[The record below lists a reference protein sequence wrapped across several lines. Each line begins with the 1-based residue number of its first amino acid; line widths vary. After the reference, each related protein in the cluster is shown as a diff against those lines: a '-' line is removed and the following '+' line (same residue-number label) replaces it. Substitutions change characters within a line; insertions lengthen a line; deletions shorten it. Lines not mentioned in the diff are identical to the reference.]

1 MLSSCLLLRPERG
14 TGTFT
19 SPGSVQDGIFLLRSQ
34 RLPMLLE
41 RAPFPEFHS
50 LQKSEGSEHSKG
62 LGTPEDRL
70 SANRQVGPVWGS
82 LCLGSD
88 QRLSLHQSTGSGW
101 ARKFIL
107 CEKP

>member
-1 MLSSCLLLRPERG
+1 MLSSCLLLKPERG

-34 RLPMLLE
+34 RLPVLLE
-41 RAPFPEFHS
+41 RAPFPKFYF

-70 SANRQVGPVWGS
+70 SANRQVGPICLAGGS
-82 LCLGSD
+82 L
-88 QRLSLHQSTGSGW
+88 
-101 ARKFIL
+101 
-107 CEKP
+107 